1 MNKLILFIGFT
12 YLLVAVT
19 ISSGNAEEVI
29 KADKVVVVNAAD
41 DSATENVN
49 TRLFT
54 NDANTN
60 NNIASGLLGIGLGV
74 GGKVKSA

>member
-41 DSATENVN
+41 DSAAENVN

-54 NDANTN
+54 NNANTN
-60 NNIASGLLGIGLGV
+60 NTMI
-74 GGKVKSA
+74 